1 MTTNNDLNVG
11 LDDARKAQREAAYW
25 RVYWWLLHT
34 SHQINPVYIDQYRA
48 ACVAEEVAYEALA
61 TALHEAFMKEQGQ

>member
-25 RVYWWLLHT
+25 RVFWWTMHLGEPTNLLYLT
-34 SHQINPVYIDQYRA
+34 SYRD
-48 ACVAEEVAYEALA
+48 ACDAEEVAFAALA